1 MKTALPSPFAK
12 RLFNEAFSDRSVPR
26 GHPMAHIRQRTA
38 GDGVQSPHKSPR
50 RESPEDLRRLGS
62 GLNQTERRG
71 SAFDRFA
78 ASITARVSAS
88 EVTSTASGF
97 PPVVTSS
104 ATRS

>member
-26 GHPMAHIRQRTA
+26 GHPMAHIRQPTA

-71 SAFDRFA
+71 SAFDRFRGA
-78 ASITARVSAS
+78 PDDALEAHARRHVALVARSS
-88 EVTSTASGF
+88 EA
-97 PPVVTSS
+97 P
-104 ATRS
+104 